1 MIKKYIVFPLGF
13 ISVVLFSFY
22 YCEAALTHQTVSLA
36 GQAIVLDSSLFPA
49 PQPSAAR
56 GEGIYGCEVA
66 TPAGSLK
73 AFDETGFQEIA
84 GTEQR
89 GKEKYRYA
97 LAVKG
102 IVPSL
107 LHWEPGH
114 EGVRY
119 LSAKADSFKNE
130 KSKIKIG
137 IIEFQSLNE
146 EAKKDILGKVFS
158 EVLTTSF
165 VNSNAFKIIE
175 REQLEK
181 VLKELQ
187 LTQTGIIDT
196 AYAKQIGKMLGADA
210 ILTGTVIKFG
220 NDLRVDARIIDV
232 ESGLILTAE
241 KGMGKADLKSIS
253 TMADSIVQNLVNKF
267 YRGKR

>member
-1 MIKKYIVFPLGF
+1 MIKKFILFPLGF

-22 YCEAALTHQTVSLA
+22 FCEAALSSQ
-36 GQAIVLDSSLFPA
+36 QASWACSATYEIPA
-49 PQPSAAR
+49 
-56 GEGIYGCEVA
+56 IKV
-66 TPAGSLK
+66 GSLDRNGINQK
-73 AFDETGFQEIA
+73 IRHAPGI
-84 GTEQR
+84 
-89 GKEKYRYA
+89 
-97 LAVKG
+97 KG
-102 IVPSL
+102 ILPSL
-107 LHWEPGH
+107 LHGESGH

-267 YRGKR
+267 YRNKK

>member
-1 MIKKYIVFPLGF
+1 MIIKKYALILLCF
-13 ISVVLFSFY
+13 IFVVIFSSFS
-22 YCEAALTHQTVSLA
+22 CEAILTDQKASLA
-36 GQAIVLDSSLFPA
+36 SEAIKLDSPLFPP
-49 PQPSAAR
+49 PQPSPPR
-56 GEGIYGCEVA
+56 EKGIYRWE
-66 TPAGSLK
+66 L
-73 AFDETGFQEIA
+73 
-84 GTEQR
+84 TES
-89 GKEKYRYA
+89 KIK
-97 LAVKG
+97 
-102 IVPSL
+102 I
-107 LHWEPGH
+107 
-114 EGVRY
+114 EG
-119 LSAKADSFKNE
+119 E
-130 KSKIKIG
+130 KIKIG

-165 VNSNAFKIIE
+165 VNSEAFKIIE

-196 AYAKQIGKMLGADA
+196 AYAKQIGKMVGADA

-220 NDLRVDARIIDV
+220 KDLRVDARIIDV
-232 ESGLILTAE
+232 ESGIILTAE

-267 YRGKR
+267 YRNKK